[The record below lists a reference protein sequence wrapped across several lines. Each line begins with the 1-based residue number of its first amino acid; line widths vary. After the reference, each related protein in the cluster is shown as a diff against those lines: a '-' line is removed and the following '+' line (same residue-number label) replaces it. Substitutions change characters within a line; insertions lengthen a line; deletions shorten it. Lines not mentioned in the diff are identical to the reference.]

1 MADRIAV
8 VVGTRPEI
16 IKMAEIIHLLGDRV
30 LLVHTGQHWDH
41 AMSGTF
47 LKQLALPQPHVSLAV
62 GGSSRAQQIAAT
74 LGGLEQVLMDERP
87 AAVMV
92 QGDTNTVIGA
102 ALAANSVGVPLVHVE
117 AGLRSFDRQM
127 PEEHNRVITDHLSD
141 LCLAPTENSAE
152 LLLAEG
158 IPHERIRVTG
168 NTIVA
173 AVQTALDGSIASRR
187 ELLAAHDLTDAE
199 FILATVHRPENT
211 DTPES
216 LNAVFGALGTIASKT
231 GPVVVPLHPRTR
243 ARLEHFDL
251 AHLLRPLIVMS
262 PLGYDDFVGLA
273 SQAAVVVSD
282 SGGIQEEASVWKRPV
297 VVVRRSTERP
307 EGLGTFSHLTRP
319 GEDLLRVTL
328 DIYEDRHDIHHQLG
342 LLPSPYG
349 DASAARTCL
358 QAVDQLLRTE
368 RP

>member
-1 MADRIAV
+1 MSDRIAV

-47 LKQLALPQPHVSLAV
+47 LEQLALPQPHVTLAV
-62 GGSSRAQQIAAT
+62 GGNSRAQQIAST
-74 LGGLEQVLMDERP
+74 LAGLETVLAHERP

-102 ALAANSVGVPLVHVE
+102 SLAANATGIPLVHVE
-117 AGLRSFDRQM
+117 AGLRSFDRLM

-141 LCLAPTENSAE
+141 LCLAPTENSRE

-158 IPHERIRVTG
+158 IAAERITVTG

-173 AVQTALDGSIASRR
+173 AVQAALDGALDSSAA
-187 ELLAAHDLTDAE
+187 LLAGHGLTDGD

-216 LNAVFGALGTIASKT
+216 LTAVFGGLGTIASRT

-243 ARLEHFDL
+243 ARLEAFDL
-251 AHLLRPLIVMS
+251 AHLLAPLTVMG
-262 PLGYDDFVGLA
+262 PLGYDAFVTLA
-273 SQAAVVVSD
+273 SRAALVVSD

-319 GEDLLRVTL
+319 DEDLVRTTVE
-328 DIYEDRHDIHHQLG
+328 IYEHRHELHHQLG

-349 DASAARTCL
+349 DASAARNCL
-358 QAVDQLLRTE
+358 RAVDQLLRTDAG
-368 RP
+368 